1 MAMEVIMGIRML
13 NNNSVSLT
21 QTTKRDTQ
29 MRKISMVRVE
39 NTPIRTR
46 GKSIIVVLGMHR
58 SGTSAI
64 TRGLMVLGVEL
75 GDHLMPPA
83 PNDNDKGFFE
93 DIDVNAINVELYRSL
108 ENHPNWHTLAPVPRS
123 ELLHEKKTP
132 LRLRAVELL
141 RARLETVDYFGIK
154 DPRICRMLPFW
165 QSVFEHLQ
173 LNVSYVIAV
182 RNPISVARSL
192 GRRNNF
198 SPEKCHYLWLDH
210 ILLSVLLTQGAPRVL
225 VDYDILLA
233 DPKKQI
239 SKIAI
244 NLGLIKR
251 LDPAR
256 LIDFSQNFL
265 DNKLR
270 HANFELEDVFHD
282 PMVPTLVRTAATVLS
297 SVATDRLSL
306 DSRYVA
312 EVFGNLSEQVQK
324 RFRFFERNFLL
335 RLFG

>member
-1 MAMEVIMGIRML
+1 MAMEVIMGILIL

-46 GKSIIVVLGMHR
+46 EKSIIVVLGMHR

-141 RARLETVDYFGIK
+141 RSRLETVDCFGIK

-210 ILLSVLLTQGAPRVL
+210 ILPSVLLTQGAPRVL
-225 VDYDILLA
+225 VDYDLLLA